1 MFPYRNTLRY
11 TAVIDKWSG
20 YVVPVNG
27 EPGVTK
33 KRNVLPEDWVCNVTA
48 TNLS

>member
-33 KRNVLPEDWVCNVTA
+33 KRNVLPEDKLGFVM
-48 TNLS
+48 LPLLI